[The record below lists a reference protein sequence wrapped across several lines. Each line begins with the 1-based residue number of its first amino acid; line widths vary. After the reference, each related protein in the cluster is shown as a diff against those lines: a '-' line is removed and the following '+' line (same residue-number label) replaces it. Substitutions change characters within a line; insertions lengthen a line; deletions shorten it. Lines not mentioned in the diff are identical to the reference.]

1 MFPEGQG
8 RNGGKRFDVDGRAGL
23 CFHLAE
29 TLGMTVYE
37 LKSRMTLDELSQW
50 SEWFEW
56 KAKKNEEAEKKAKAE
71 HGRKPRPSNVKPAG
85 RRQ

>member
-1 MFPEGQG
+1 
-8 RNGGKRFDVDGRAGL
+8 
-23 CFHLAE
+23 
-29 TLGMTVYE
+29 MTVYE